1 MLKKLHQG
9 NNLRFC
15 AGQYRPKISRN
26 GFEQRVRPQPF
37 RDAGGETGWITHH
50 YGVITGENNRLRRK
64 AASTTGTMGRKRDNS
79 DVRPCNGTDFI
90 R

>member
-50 YGVITGENNRLRRK
+50 
-64 AASTTGTMGRKRDNS
+64 
-79 DVRPCNGTDFI
+79 
-90 R
+90 